1 VSGAL
6 LIDLDGVVYVGDSNM
21 RADAPSCAA
30 SPRRRFF
37 DTALSVLGASASE
50 TVMIGDDV
58 IGDVGGAQRAGLRGV
73 LVRTGKFHPADLEG
87 HVRPDGV
94 LDSLAS
100 LPERLAGLFDRR

>member
-1 VSGAL
+1 MASFMAATRICERTRSL
-6 LIDLDGVVYVGDSNM
+6 EGVL
-21 RADAPSCAA
+21 RL
-30 SPRRRFF
+30 
-37 DTALSVLGASASE
+37 ALSVLGASASE
-50 TVMIGDDV
+50 TVKIGDDV

-73 LVRTGKFHPADLEG
+73 LVRTGKFRPADLEG